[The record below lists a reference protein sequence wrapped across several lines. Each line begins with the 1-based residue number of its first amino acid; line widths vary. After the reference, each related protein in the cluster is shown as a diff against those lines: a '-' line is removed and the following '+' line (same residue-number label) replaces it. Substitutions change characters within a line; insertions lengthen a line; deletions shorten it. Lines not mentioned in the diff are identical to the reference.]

1 MLKVTEIPS
10 EDIGSALERMVHTVR
25 EDEDPEELKV
35 YRALFKKHV
44 PFNLR
49 GYLVG
54 HMIKALVAGES
65 TVPAARTPGPRTSG
79 PRTSAPP
86 TPGPRTS
93 GPRTSAPPTPG
104 PRPQERRA
112 EAPRR
117 RRREAEP
124 APAANGLRRLFVS
137 VGRNRRVRPED
148 LTSLISASVPVERSE
163 FGAIRILDSY
173 SFIEVPE
180 GVAEDTIAAL
190 SGTSF
195 KGRRITVDFAR
206 SKS

>member
-1 MLKVTEIPS
+1 
-10 EDIGSALERMVHTVR
+10 MVRTVR
-25 EDEDPEELKV
+25 EDEDPVELKE

-49 GYLVG
+49 GYLTA

-65 TVPAARTPGPRTSG
+65 STAGRPA
-79 PRTSAPP
+79 
-86 TPGPRTS
+86 
-93 GPRTSAPPTPG
+93 
-104 PRPQERRA
+104 QERRG
-112 EAPRR
+112 EPPSRR
-117 RRREAEP
+117 RRDAEP
-124 APAANGLRRLFVS
+124 TAGGLRRLFVS

-148 LTSLISASVPVERSE
+148 LTSLISSSVTVDRSQ
-163 FGAIRILDSY
+163 FGAIKILDSY

-180 GVAEDTIAAL
+180 GVAEEAIAAL

>member
-1 MLKVTEIPS
+1 MLKVTETPS
-10 EDIGSALERMVHTVR
+10 EDIGSALERMVHAVR
-25 EDEDPEELKV
+25 ENEDPEELKE
-35 YRALFKKHV
+35 YRTLFKKHV

-49 GYLVG
+49 GYLIAYMV
-54 HMIKALVAGES
+54 KLLVARES
-65 TVPAARTPGPRTSG
+65 TSPAR
-79 PRTSAPP
+79 P
-86 TPGPRTS
+86 T
-93 GPRTSAPPTPG
+93 
-104 PRPQERRA
+104 QERRA
-112 EAPRR
+112 EAPRG
-117 RRREAEP
+117 RREAEP
-124 APAANGLRRLFVS
+124 ASNGLSRLFVS

-148 LTSLISASVPVERSE
+148 LTSLISSSVAVERSQ

-180 GVAEDTIAAL
+180 AVAEEAIAAL

>member
-1 MLKVTEIPS
+1 MLKATEFPS
-10 EDIGSALERMVHTVR
+10 EDVGSALQRMVHAVR
-25 EDEDPEELKV
+25 EDEDPEELRE
-35 YRALFKKHV
+35 YRTLFKKHV

-49 GYLVG
+49 GYLVAY
-54 HMIKALVAGES
+54 MIKALVAHEGTS
-65 TVPAARTPGPRTSG
+65 PAPHT
-79 PRTSAPP
+79 
-86 TPGPRTS
+86 
-93 GPRTSAPPTPG
+93 
-104 PRPQERRA
+104 QEPLP
-112 EAPRR
+112 ETPRR

-124 APAANGLRRLFVS
+124 APASNGLRRLFVS

-148 LTSLISASVPVERSE
+148 LTSLISSSVAVERSQ

-180 GVAEDTIAAL
+180 AVAEETIAAL

-206 SKS
+206 SKN